1 MLTDNVSRRAWYLII
16 GLVFAVHNAEEAAA
30 APRMLEFMQVGA
42 PIPVREF
49 YEGVSSAEL
58 RLSLTILTLI
68 GLAVTALA
76 ARLPLAPR
84 RAYMMLVFA
93 GVIGLNALG
102 HAALSGIARTYM
114 PGLATALLLTLPVAI
129 MVFVRARRD
138 NWVSATV
145 VLDSV
150 PYGSRHPWP
159 CTGYLRPHDHW
170 RTAVAHWRCS
180 LTSAGSRRRRLP
192 F

>member
-16 GLVFAVHNAEEAAA
+16 GVVFAVHNAEEAAV

-42 PIPVREF
+42 PVSVRAF

-58 RLSLTILTLI
+58 RLSLTTLTLV

-84 RAYMMLVFA
+84 RAYTMLVFA

-114 PGLATALLLTLPVAI
+114 PGLATALLLTLPVAT
-129 MVFVRARRD
+129 MVLVRARRD
-138 NWVSATV
+138 NWVSATAYWTAFPMALV
-145 VLDSV
+145 IHG
-150 PYGSRHPWP
+150 PG
-159 CTGYLRPHDHW
+159 TGYRRPLDHW
-170 RTAVAHWRCS
+170 RTAVAHWRCN
-180 LTSAGSRRRRLP
+180 LTSACSRRQLVTS
-192 F
+192 